1 MKSRY
6 FYFIIFCLGIGIV
19 SAATSEV
26 ELTLD
31 ELIGRALDHNHEIQ
45 IGRLQLK
52 GAESTGQGAFSGF
65 LPSVNLY
72 MNQDLNHRT
81 GFGLPSAPDTSDTG
95 LDSLYNYYDLGSA
108 STSST
113 TLSINETLFDGARS
127 WYANRNVRNFIDQAE
142 LNLDA
147 QVEKVVLDV
156 KTAYF
161 RYLSALEQQEVADFS
176 LELADSQLELV
187 RQQYDLQA
195 VSETDLF
202 KARVRKGQ
210 AEAGLLLK
218 KKDVK
223 AAKNEICLAVG
234 ETAGCDIGI
243 SRIDVTLSELPA
255 YEDAK
260 RELLR
265 DNTRLKLADI
275 TVTGQELA
283 YKTQISIFLPIVSL
297 GVNYTARAENIGD
310 QFDGLLN
317 TPPSSTLNISFPI
330 FKGFSNKSRLY
341 QLKYDLLA
349 AENNV
354 VKLRKSLLIQ
364 LDNLITELDTYH
376 RLIPINEEIITS
388 ARLDVELVEKK
399 YHLGSSD
406 ILDVLNAQNS
416 LIQAESDL
424 VQIRHDAKILEA
436 QLDVL
441 LGRTGVETAKN

>member
-1 MKSRY
+1 MKFKY
-6 FYFIIFCLGIGIV
+6 FFIILVCFGITIS
-19 SAATSEV
+19 SAAVSEV
-26 ELTLD
+26 QLTLD
-31 ELIGRALDHNHEIQ
+31 ELISKALEHNHEIQ
-45 IGRLQLK
+45 ISRLQLK
-52 GAESTGQGAFSGF
+52 GAESTAAGAFAGF

-72 MNQDLNHRT
+72 MNQDLNNRT
-81 GFGLPSAPDTSDTG
+81 SFGLPSAPDTSDTG
-95 LDSLYNYYDLGSA
+95 LDSLYNFYDLGST

-127 WYANRNVRNFIDQAE
+127 WYANRNVKNFIHQAK

-161 RYLSALEQQEVADFS
+161 RYLSALEQKEVADFS

-187 RQQYDLQA
+187 QQQYDLQA
-195 VSETDLF
+195 VSETDLL
-202 KARVRKGQ
+202 KARVRRGQ
-210 AEAGLLLK
+210 AEASVLLK
-218 KKDVK
+218 QQDVK
-223 AAKNEICLAVG
+223 AARNEICIAVG
-234 ETAGCDIGI
+234 ETAGCSIGI
-243 SRIDVTLSELPA
+243 GRIDIFLSDLPA

-265 DNTRLKLADI
+265 DNTQLQLADI
-275 TVTGQELA
+275 TVIGRELA
-283 YKTQISIFLPIVSL
+283 YKTQISVFLPIVSL
-297 GVNYTARAENIGD
+297 GVNYTARADNVGD
-310 QFDGLLN
+310 QFDGLLK
-317 TPPSSTLNISFPI
+317 TPPSSTLNLSFPI

-341 QLKYDLLA
+341 QLKYDLLS

-354 VKLRKSLLIQ
+354 NKLRKSLLVQ
-364 LDNLITELDTYH
+364 LDNLLTALDTYH

-416 LIQAESDL
+416 LIQAQSDL
-424 VQIRHDAKILEA
+424 VQIKHDAKILEA
-436 QLDVL
+436 QLEVL
-441 LGRTGVETAKN
+441 LGRVPNGKAGN